1 MAVKLTVS
9 QLKMKS
15 EIMDQIE
22 EAVDEYLSSYNDK
35 SKGNKQ
41 VPTIDELEDMISELK
56 SKTRDICL
64 KMIRDSLNSTDE
76 SEMISSKKENA

>member
-22 EAVDEYLSSYNDK
+22 EAVDEYLSSYNDN